1 MYRDFFKRG
10 IDFLIA
16 LVALVCISPV
26 LAVVTIWLHFANKGG
41 RSVFPARATGSTW
54 QDFQNHQIQ
63 DDDR

>member
-26 LAVVTIWLHFANKGG
+26 LAVVTIWLHFANKEPYLNQSM
-41 RSVFPARATGSTW
+41 RFA
-54 QDFQNHQIQ
+54 
-63 DDDR
+63 